1 MNLDSSA
8 YLAIGAWCAWYSAAA
23 MILLYGVYRMLTD
36 DEIKR
41 LAAQVAVAMRYAEQS
56 NLFLETLNEKLKMV
70 PIPSK
75 EPQPKSAIEL
85 AYNRRKDDPT
95 QTEQK

>member
-8 YLAIGAWCAWYSAAA
+8 YIAIGAWCAWYSAAA
-23 MILLYGVYRMLTD
+23 MVLLYGVYRMLTD

-56 NLFLETLNEKLKMV
+56 NLFLETLNEKLKTV

-75 EPQPKSAIEL
+75 EPQPKSAIEQ
-85 AYNRRKDDPT
+85 AFNRRASDD